1 VKSPLE
7 ILLFSIH
14 RGAAREVVALGLHD
28 ERPGLDYLGELRRS
42 NPKGH
47 QILIGQIRLLCDVP
61 DLRTKA
67 TFKLLDPTRQLY
79 EFKTRS
85 GLRLYCFADGDALV
99 ILTNGGKK
107 NTPREQNRDIEKARR
122 LHDEF
127 LTLKSQGA
135 KPIIID
141 P

>member
-1 VKSPLE
+1 
-7 ILLFSIH
+7 
-14 RGAAREVVALGLHD
+14 
-28 ERPGLDYLGELRRS
+28 
-42 NPKGH
+42 
-47 QILIGQIRLLCDVP
+47 
-61 DLRTKA
+61 
-67 TFKLLDPTRQLY
+67 
-79 EFKTRS
+79 
-85 GLRLYCFADGDALV
+85 V